1 MEAFQKRIQR
11 SSNAIEIFL
20 AMVLAIA
27 LAGLAMGLWVNGVIA
42 FAPETTVVED
52 YGIYSA
58 EAGRIFLNLDDMR
71 VHRGPHAL
79 EPNYRA
85 ANGLTCL
92 KQAGGCAALWL
103 ACRVFH
109 DIRKAY
115 TPFTQKNVRRFKA
128 IAWLL
133 LASNVV
139 LPLAQGQLYMRLP
152 GKGGGFQAQVD
163 FTGIVCSAILFCLA
177 RVFQYGCELQRFSDE
192 TL

>member
-1 MEAFQKRIQR
+1 MEALQRRIQR
-11 SSNAIEIFL
+11 SSKIIKVFL
-20 AMVLAIA
+20 AVVLAVT
-27 LAGLAMGLWVNGVIA
+27 LADLAIGLWTNGVVA
-42 FAPETTVVED
+42 FAQETTVVED

-85 ANGLTCL
+85 ANGITSL
-92 KQAGGCAALWL
+92 KQAAVCVAIWL
-103 ACRVFH
+103 AFRVFH
-109 DIRKAY
+109 DIQKEY